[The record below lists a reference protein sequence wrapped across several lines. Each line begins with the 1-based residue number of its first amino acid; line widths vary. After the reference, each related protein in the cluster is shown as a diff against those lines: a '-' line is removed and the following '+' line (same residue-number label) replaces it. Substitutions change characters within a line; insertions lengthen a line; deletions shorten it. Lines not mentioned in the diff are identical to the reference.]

1 MQWTRQHAPHKHP
14 CRPKPLLSP
23 IPRYSNC
30 MCLELSKYP
39 ERAEGL
45 LWVQCL
51 TQHCA
56 DPQSP
61 PVSLHTSMAMA
72 GLCSTSGGSRAG
84 CMPQRCRVCSSSWI
98 SWIICTACPG
108 LSDVSALSSQGLNG
122 DADVPDMT
130 NRVRGSAELLLQR
143 KTALWDFIVPAQ
155 LSWDTWARYLQ
166 LQCHHCDLALAY
178 ACDVSSPYKDW
189 TLLSARFTLCWS
201 IGSKGPSKAAAMM
214 PFPSVMLLSATS
226 SGSTSGMEGS
236 REHHS
241 AWPAHSQKDSSAQE
255 RDGLRE
261 QPLAETESCNV
272 TEDAPSKG
280 LASSNAAL
288 ADSLLP

>member
-1 MQWTRQHAPHKHP
+1 MLNAALCRPTESTSVVAYLYGNGWIVLHQRRQHSRLHATA
-14 CRPKPLLSP
+14 LQ
-23 IPRYSNC
+23 
-30 MCLELSKYP
+30 
-39 ERAEGL
+39 GL
-45 LWVQCL
+45 LIFLDLLDYLHSVSWVERCF
-51 TQHCA
+51 CA
-56 DPQSP
+56 
-61 PVSLHTSMAMA
+61 
-72 GLCSTSGGSRAG
+72 
-84 CMPQRCRVCSSSWI
+84 
-98 SWIICTACPG
+98 
-108 LSDVSALSSQGLNG
+108 SSQGLNG

-155 LSWDTWARYLQ
+155 LSWDTWARHLQ
-166 LQCHHCDLALAY
+166 LQCHHCDIALAY

-241 AWPAHSQKDSSAQE
+241 AWPAHSQKDSSAQK

-261 QPLAETESCNV
+261 QPLADTDSCNV

-280 LASSNAAL
+280 VASSNAAL